1 MLAGIEI
8 YNKPQTTYREQVV
21 TVLVVNAWELILKA
35 ALRKSGKN
43 IFYQKKR
50 DEDYRSFSIKHCLAE
65 MDKHN
70 LWPDSVNGDGVRANL
85 HVLTNYRNKIIHLY
99 VSDKLNTIL
108 YNFLQQNIINYRD
121 FVLSVFDKDLADDI
135 TWSLLPL
142 AATTPSELI
151 RSLKVDAKKGAAQ
164 AIEEFLSDLRQII
177 EEAEA
182 SGADMGRIAVI
193 QEHSLQSGKKISRAD
208 LEVAINPSA
217 EAAIVQRKV
226 DPNKTHPYSAT
237 QLIERVNQ
245 DRKSGRKLTS
255 YDLYSMAWK
264 YDLRSDDRYAWKGE
278 HNSACVWSG
287 DALFFLKKKTDEEY
301 EQVRQDYRH
310 YLRENKKHKHKK

>member
-35 ALRKSGKN
+35 ALSKARKN

-50 DEDYRSFSIKHCLAE
+50 GEEYRSLSIEHCLAK

-70 LWPDSVNGDGVRANL
+70 LWPNSVNGDGVRANL
-85 HVLTNYRNKIIHLY
+85 HVLTSYRNKIIHLY

-121 FVLSVFDKDLADDI
+121 FVLAVFDKDLADDI

-151 RSLKVDAKKGAAQ
+151 RSLKVDAKKEAVQ
-164 AIEEFLSDLRQII
+164 VIEEFLSDLRQII
-177 EEAEA
+177 NEAEA

-208 LEVAINPSA
+208 LEVAINPA
-217 EAAIVQRKV
+217 AAAAIVQRKV

-245 DRKSGRKLTS
+245 ARKSGRRLTN

-264 YDLRSDDRYAWKGE
+264 HDLRSDDRYAWRGE
-278 HNSACVWSG
+278 HSPTCVWSG
-287 DALFFLKKKTDEEY
+287 EALFFLKNKTDEEY
-301 EQVRQDYRH
+301 EQVRQEYGH
-310 YLRENKKHKHKK
+310 YLREKKRKHKK